1 MPTVM
6 EHHGEDP
13 NQVVNPNVVPGAYP
27 VQGYETDPSADMS
40 QDVYAQQQAKMDNS
54 GVNNVCKVKPQQQQ
68 QQQQAAAAAAM
79 ALAAQ
84 HGISSSPTF
93 SSGAPTCN
101 TPSVAAAAAAAVAAA
116 AAAAS
121 AGGPAGLGSVGPLG
135 YHQYGGMPA
144 VPSPPAAM
152 VYGSAPGQQLQGAPQ
167 AGIYGP
173 FLDSNSQFSLLQVL
187 NGPGNPGRSQFS
199 HFMSPAAHGVGMGHA
214 GLSNLGSLSNAGGGG
229 PFAQQNILFQQPP
242 PPSPA
247 APPNASSGGASGGH
261 VPPSVAMNDLY
272 QSSQYRLQGHGP
284 FAPQSQHNNP
294 GPMLI
299 SSNNSLGLK
308 SSSYGSIGQ
317 SIHGSIGTKSAYQQ
331 QPTGH
336 QHSQVFN
343 NLHFLFLY
351 IFFLAKLVFF
361 PADVLSL

>member
-1 MPTVM
+1 MPTVR
-6 EHHGEDP
+6 EHHAEDP
-13 NQVVNPNVVPGAYP
+13 NMATPNQNMPGAYP
-27 VQGYETDPSADMS
+27 VAGYETDPSGDMA
-40 QDVYAQQQAKMDNS
+40 QDVYQQQSKMDNS
-54 GVNNVCKVKPQQQQ
+54 NVNNVCKVKPQQQQ
-68 QQQQAAAAAAM
+68 AM
-79 ALAAQ
+79 ALASQQAMS
-84 HGISSSPTF
+84 SSSPTF
-93 SSGAPTCN
+93 SGGAPTCN

-116 AAAAS
+116 AAAAGSS
-121 AGGPAGLGSVGPLG
+121 ALGSVGPLG

-152 VYGSAPGQQLQGAPQ
+152 VYGSAPGQQLQAAPQ

-214 GLSNLGSLSNAGGGG
+214 GLSNLSSLSNAPSGG
-229 PFAQQNILFQQPP
+229 PYAAQQNLLFQQPP

-247 APPNASSGGASGGH
+247 APPNASSGGAAPGGH
-261 VPPSVAMNDLY
+261 VPPSVAAMNELY

-284 FAPQSQHNNP
+284 FAGQSQHNNP

-299 SSNNSLGLK
+299 SGNNSLSLK

-336 QHSQVFN
+336 QHSQV
-343 NLHFLFLY
+343 NLD
-351 IFFLAKLVFF
+351 K
-361 PADVLSL
+361 

>member
-1 MPTVM
+1 MDRFHQVWDMPTVM

-13 NQVVNPNVVPGAYP
+13 SQGVNPNVVPGAYP
-27 VQGYETDPSADMS
+27 VAYEADTSADMA
-40 QDVYAQQQAKMDNS
+40 QDVYGAQQQAKMDNS
-54 GVNNVCKVKPQQQQ
+54 GVNNVCKVKPQQQ
-68 QQQQAAAAAAM
+68 AAAAAAM

-84 HGISSSPTF
+84 QQAMSSSPTF
-93 SSGAPTCN
+93 SGGAPSCN

-116 AAAAS
+116 AAAAG
-121 AGGPAGLGSVGPLG
+121 APGGLGPVGPLS

-167 AGIYGP
+167 ASIYGP

-187 NGPGNPGRSQFS
+187 NGPGNPARSQFS

-214 GLSNLGSLSNAGGGG
+214 GLSNLGSLSNAAGAG
-229 PFAQQNILFQQPP
+229 PFAAQQNLLFQQPP

-247 APPNASSGGASGGH
+247 APPNAASGGASGGH
-261 VPPSVAMNDLY
+261 VPPSVATMNDLY

-284 FAPQSQHNNP
+284 FAGQSQHNSP

-299 SSNNSLGLK
+299 SSNTSLGLK

-331 QPTGH
+331 QPSGH
-336 QHSQVFN
+336 QHSQV
-343 NLHFLFLY
+343 
-351 IFFLAKLVFF
+351 VT
-361 PADVLSL
+361 SLK

>member
-27 VQGYETDPSADMS
+27 VQGYETDPSGDMT

-68 QQQQAAAAAAM
+68 QAAAAAAM

-84 HGISSSPTF
+84 HAISSSPTF
-93 SSGAPTCN
+93 SGGAPSCN
-101 TPSVAAAAAAAVAAA
+101 TPSVAAAAVAAA
-116 AAAAS
+116 AAAAAA
-121 AGGPAGLGSVGPLG
+121 AGGPSGLGSVGPLG

-214 GLSNLGSLSNAGGGG
+214 GLSNLGSLSNAAGGG
-229 PFAQQNILFQQPP
+229 PFAPQQNLLFQQPP

-247 APPNASSGGASGGH
+247 APPNATSGGASGGH
-261 VPPSVAMNDLY
+261 GPPSVAMSDLY

-284 FAPQSQHNNP
+284 FTGQTQHNNP

-317 SIHGSIGTKSAYQQ
+317 GIHGSIGTKSAYQQ

-336 QHSQVFN
+336 QHSQV
-343 NLHFLFLY
+343 
-351 IFFLAKLVFF
+351 IK
-361 PADVLSL
+361 S

>member
-1 MPTVM
+1 MPTVV
-6 EHHGEDP
+6 EHHAEDP
-13 NQVVNPNVVPGAYP
+13 SQGTNPNVPGAYP
-27 VQGYETDPSADMS
+27 VGYETDPSVDMT
-40 QDVYAQQQAKMDNS
+40 QDVYGAQQQAKMDNS

-68 QQQQAAAAAAM
+68 QQAAM

-84 HGISSSPTF
+84 QAMSSSPTF
-93 SSGAPTCN
+93 SGAPSCN

-116 AAAAS
+116 AAAA
-121 AGGPAGLGSVGPLG
+121 GPGGLGSVGPLG
-135 YHQYGGMPA
+135 YHQFSGMPA

-199 HFMSPAAHGVGMGHA
+199 HFMSPAAHGMGVGHA
-214 GLSNLGSLSNAGGGG
+214 GLSNLSSLSNAGGGG
-229 PFAQQNILFQQPP
+229 PFAAQQNILFQQPP

-247 APPNASSGGASGGH
+247 APPNASSGGAPGGH
-261 VPPSVAMNDLY
+261 VPPSVAAMNDLY
-272 QSSQYRLQGHGP
+272 QSSQYRIQGHGP
-284 FAPQSQHNNP
+284 FAGQSQHNSP

-299 SSNNSLGLK
+299 SGNNSIGLK

-331 QPTGH
+331 QPSGH
-336 QHSQVFN
+336 QHSQV
-343 NLHFLFLY
+343 
-351 IFFLAKLVFF
+351 IMQSV
-361 PADVLSL
+361 

>member
-1 MPTVM
+1 MPTVL
-6 EHHGEDP
+6 EHHAEDP
-13 NQVVNPNVVPGAYP
+13 NQSANPNVPGAYP
-27 VQGYETDPSADMS
+27 VPSYETDPSADMA
-40 QDVYAQQQAKMDNS
+40 QDVYGAQQQAKMDNS

-68 QQQQAAAAAAM
+68 QQQQQAAAAM

-84 HGISSSPTF
+84 QAMSSSPTF
-93 SSGAPTCN
+93 SGAPSCN

-116 AAAAS
+116 AAAAG
-121 AGGPAGLGSVGPLG
+121 GGPVGLSSV

-152 VYGSAPGQQLQGAPQ
+152 VYGSAQGQQLQGAPQ

-187 NGPGNPGRSQFS
+187 NGPGNQGRSQFS
-199 HFMSPAAHGVGMGHA
+199 HFMSPAAHGMGVGHA
-214 GLSNLGSLSNAGGGG
+214 GLSNLSSLSNAGGGG
-229 PFAQQNILFQQPP
+229 PFAAQQNILFQQPP

-247 APPNASSGGASGGH
+247 APPNASSGGAPGGH
-261 VPPSVAMNDLY
+261 VPPSVAAMNDLY

-284 FAPQSQHNNP
+284 FAGQSQHNSP

-299 SSNNSLGLK
+299 SGNNSIGMK

-331 QPTGH
+331 QPSGH
-336 QHSQVFN
+336 QHSQV
-343 NLHFLFLY
+343 Y
-351 IFFLAKLVFF
+351 ICLGWTCSSV
-361 PADVLSL
+361 V